1 MTGPLVPVVSVAP
14 ALPGTVLAL
23 KEWAAV
29 VHALLDGRQTVLLR
43 KGGIHEKRF
52 SVRGSRFVVFPTVAH
67 SHAESTR
74 AEHAD
79 LLALGPAG
87 RRETHRWWF
96 GPSCPWW
103 QTIAVRRPERIAE
116 LEPFHIWTTESVR
129 RNRIDFRPR
138 HELTAIVVS
147 ARALAV
153 PLAVPLLPEYAGC
166 RSWVE
171 SGSTRG
177 RGDDMELRSADPW
190 PETRLIA
197 TCRSTLTAAQ
207 GRSSP

>member
-1 MTGPLVPVVSVAP
+1 MTGPAVPVVPVV
-14 ALPGTVLAL
+14 PGTVLAL
-23 KEWAAV
+23 KEWAAA
-29 VHALLDGRQTVLLR
+29 VHALLDGRQTLLLR

-74 AEHAD
+74 GEHAD
-79 LLALGPAG
+79 LLALGRADVADG
-87 RRETHRWWF
+87 SVMVRAEL
-96 GPSCPWW
+96 SVAA
-103 QTIAVRRPERIAE
+103 TIAVRRPDRIAE

-147 ARALAV
+147 ARALVV
-153 PLAVPLLPEYAGC
+153 PVTVPLLPEYAGC

-171 SGSTRG
+171 LLDLPGSGALAEPVH
-177 RGDDMELRSADPW
+177 DDAHLHEV
-190 PETRLIA
+190 
-197 TCRSTLTAAQ
+197 AAQ
-207 GRSSP
+207 VRAAVG

>member
-1 MTGPLVPVVSVAP
+1 
-14 ALPGTVLAL
+14 VLAL

-74 AEHAD
+74 GEHAD
-79 LLALGPAG
+79 LLPLGLADVADG
-87 RRETHRWWF
+87 SVLVRAEL
-96 GPSCPWW
+96 SVAA
-103 QTIAVRRPERIAE
+103 TIAVRQPERIAE

-147 ARALAV
+147 ARALAR
-153 PLAVPLLPEYAGC
+153 PRTVPLLPEYAGC
-166 RSWVE
+166 KSWIDIVDVPGADPMAE
-171 SGSTRG
+171 PVH
-177 RGDDMELRSADPW
+177 DDMYLR
-190 PETRLIA
+190 EV
-197 TCRSTLTAAQ
+197 AAQ
-207 GRSSP
+207 VRAAVG

>member
-1 MTGPLVPVVSVAP
+1 MTGPVVPAASVPFGA

-23 KEWAAV
+23 KEWAAA

-74 AEHAD
+74 AEYAD
-79 LLALGPAG
+79 LLALGAADVAE
-87 RRETHRWWF
+87 RTVVVRAEL
-96 GPSCPWW
+96 SVAA
-103 QTIAVRRPERIAE
+103 TIAVRRPERIAE

-147 ARALAV
+147 ARALVV
-153 PLAVPLLPEYAGC
+153 PVTVPLLPEYAGC
-166 RSWVE
+166 RSWVDLVE
-171 SGSTRG
+171 VTGLGTVAG
-177 RGDDMELRSADPW
+177 PVHDDGYLHDVAQQVR
-190 PETRLIA
+190 
-197 TCRSTLTAAQ
+197 AAV
-207 GRSSP
+207 G